1 MKAKII
7 SMPYKGVYDL
17 KDNIPLPVPYVIYIE
32 PSGFCNFKCKFCPQ
46 YTGGDRLQKDMMK
59 LELFEKIIFDLKQF
73 GKKIKLIRIC
83 GQGEPLLNKNL
94 NVFLKLLHESNTAE
108 KIELI
113 TNGYLLTDELIDCI
127 SRYVT
132 RIIISLEAL
141 NDEDYKFIT
150 NTNVKFDA
158 ILYNVENMYRNKGNC
173 IIHVKILSVK
183 DEIDKESFFNLFGN
197 ISDEIFI
204 EQAVQQFPNAYINEL
219 LVDNITRWGKDVLPH
234 KLCVQM
240 FKGIQICANGNTV
253 ACCVDWEQVN
263 LLGNVYAESVKD
275 IWNGSKL
282 KQLQNNHLFKN
293 INYPCVNCKMND
305 YCEGDNI
312 DFLVGKRL

>member
-7 SMPYKGVYDL
+7 SIPYKGAYDL

-46 YTGGDRLQKDMMK
+46 YTGSGMKKDTMK

-73 GKKIKLIRIC
+73 DKKIKLVRIC

-94 NVFLKLLHESNTAE
+94 DAFLKLLYESNVAE
-108 KIELI
+108 KIELV
-113 TNGYLLTDELIDCI
+113 TNGFLLTDELVDCI

-141 NDEDYKFIT
+141 NDEDYKFVT
-150 NTNVKFDA
+150 NTDVKFST
-158 ILYNVENMYRNKGNC
+158 ILHNIKTMYCNKKNC
-173 IIHVKILSVK
+173 IIHVKILYVK
-183 DEIDKESFFNLFGN
+183 DEKDKEQFFDLFGN

-204 EQAVQQFPNAYINEL
+204 EQIVQQFPNAYINEL
-219 LVDNITRWGKDVLPH
+219 PVNNITRWGKDVLPH
-234 KLCVQM
+234 KICVQI
-240 FKGIQICANGNTV
+240 FKSIQICANGNVV

-263 LLGNVYAESVKD
+263 LLGNVHTESVKD

-282 KQLQNNHLFKN
+282 KQLQNIHLSGN
-293 INYPCVNCKMND
+293 INYPCINCKMND

-312 DFLVGKRL
+312 DSLIGKRL